1 MSKIVEIRGNKNM
14 IILIILVI
22 IAVFLVW
29 LIKGFIDYVKAK
41 PVALDS
47 ETTQKI
53 YQIFCNQ
60 VKNGLKAPTT
70 AVFCKD
76 YELLIKENKGI
87 YYVSGWVDS
96 QNSFGAMI
104 RTQINNFKI
113 SNVNGILIAKSN
125 IRSMASFKLLGNL
138 TTNYIIAIIMTL
150 VSFAIFSIILF

>member
-1 MSKIVEIRGNKNM
+1 M
-14 IILIILVI
+14 INLIILVI
-22 IAVFLVW
+22 IAVFLVFLVW

-125 IRSMASFKLLGNL
+125 IRSMAMCKLLGNL
-138 TTNYIIAIIMTL
+138 ALNYIIGIIITL
-150 VSFAIFSIILF
+150 VLFIICFSALGSLF